1 MEEPQVHIIE
11 SDAEP
16 VSRFSRW
23 SGIVLMVAILGV
35 AGIVSALTA
44 MRFAIRGREVEVP
57 PVVGKTADQAKDILS
72 RNGLLLKVSS
82 SRFSSQFPEGQI
94 LEQIPPPQ
102 TRLKANR
109 TVKVLVS
116 LGERRF
122 AVPNLV
128 GASLRAAQLMLAQR
142 KLALGKTLYAH
153 ISDGDPS
160 TVVYQSPKAGTQE
173 G

>member
-1 MEEPQVHIIE
+1 MQEPQFDTTE
-11 SDAEP
+11 PQPKP

-57 PVVGKTADQAKDILS
+57 PLVGKTADQAKDILS
-72 RNGLLLKVSS
+72 RNGLVLKASS

-109 TVKVLVS
+109 TVK
-116 LGERRF
+116 
-122 AVPNLV
+122 
-128 GASLRAAQLMLAQR
+128 
-142 KLALGKTLYAH
+142 
-153 ISDGDPS
+153 
-160 TVVYQSPKAGTQE
+160 
-173 G
+173 